1 LPELRDF
8 LTVFQMQIRGEDFG
22 ASASDL
28 ALCIQSLVNEGR
40 AAISTNPSNIEDTDA
55 LPLLVEM
62 DASIREELSLDFPA
76 FVPAAA
82 LWGAR
87 LFHQLC
93 RFVVCRDISEEQ
105 IKATC
110 EVVCPEHRE
119 PQTDWS
125 VDLTLH
131 HLPNLFQLA
140 RHLSNGDPLIALMRQ
155 IAVAWPFSSVGIPG
169 LENLRLES
177 FVHHPALRRVYGDR
191 ILAAGDTSRLGEAEV
206 NDLLRADL
214 GFHRELSPTIAAKLF
229 ETIHDNR

>member
-1 LPELRDF
+1 MPDRRDF
-8 LTVFQMQIRGEDFG
+8 LNVFAMQIKGEDLG

-40 AAISTNPSNIEDTDA
+40 PAISTNPSNIDDIDT
-55 LPLLVEM
+55 LPLLAAM
-62 DASIREELSLDFPA
+62 DASIREELSLDVPA
-76 FVPAAA
+76 FSPAAA

-93 RFVVCRDISEEQ
+93 LFVVCRDIPEDQ
-105 IKATC
+105 IKQTC
-110 EVVCPEHRE
+110 EVACPEQRG

-140 RHLSNGDPLIALMRQ
+140 RHLSNGDPLIAQMKQ
-155 IAVAWPFSSVGIPG
+155 IAVTWPFSSVGIAG
-169 LENLRLES
+169 LENLRLDS
-177 FVHHPALRRVYGDR
+177 FVNHPALRRVYGDR
-191 ILAAGDTSRLGEAEV
+191 ILAAGDASRLGEAVV

-214 GFHRELSPTIAAKLF
+214 GFHRELSSTIAAKLF
-229 ETIHDNR
+229 ETIHDTR